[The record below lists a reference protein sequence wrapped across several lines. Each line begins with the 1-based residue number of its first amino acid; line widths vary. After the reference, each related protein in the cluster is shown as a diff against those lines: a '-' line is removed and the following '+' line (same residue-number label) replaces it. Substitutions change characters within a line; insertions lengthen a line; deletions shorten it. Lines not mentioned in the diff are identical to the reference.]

1 MSARQGM
8 QRLGLGTALLVMAST
23 ASVGTAMAIEK
34 TPAEEAPLVQQCYQK
49 AVDSGEDPNL
59 EGKSLKDS
67 NYPDY
72 EEGKEYELRLSYLGH
87 GNTYHNVTCQVDEQ
101 GNVTF
106 EEVTQ
111 EGLPS
116 LGS

>member
-1 MSARQGM
+1 MPLYKDVCRI
-8 QRLGLGTALLVMAST
+8 GLGAALFTMTAT
-23 ASVGTAMAIEK
+23 ASAATAHAIER
-34 TPAEEAPLVQQCYQK
+34 TPAEDAPLVQQCYQQ
-49 AVDSGEDPNL
+49 AVDSGDDPEL
-59 EGKSLKDS
+59 EGKQLKDS

-72 EEGKEYELRLSYLGH
+72 EEGEKYELRLSFLGQ
-87 GNTYHNVTCQVDEQ
+87 GNTFHNVTCQVDEQ

-106 EEVTQ
+106 DEVTQ